1 MSPITVVFQCP
12 HSNDVVGG
20 EGAPRP
26 PAAQQL
32 INGEIVSKTHLEI
45 CIRIIKEQKQRQLQ
59 KANDKVMSHKYD
71 KYTNVSLSQFYN
83 FDKACPTI
91 SLFFNTFLS

>member
-20 EGAPRP
+20 EGAPRL

-45 CIRIIKEQKQRQLQ
+45 CIRIIKEQQLEQRQRPY
-59 KANDKVMSHKYD
+59 NKVM
-71 KYTNVSLSQFYN
+71 Q
-83 FDKACPTI
+83 
-91 SLFFNTFLS
+91 